1 MMLSETPRSR
11 QKYRCQI
18 EEVKVKR
25 VSIRYLVARTIV
37 GFALVVAFT
46 VLWAAV
52 ALAQGSSGDQYGAP
66 TGPSGVVGQ
75 AVGVLPE
82 TGGPLLIFAIAG
94 LALTSTG
101 LALLRRRYRGR

>member
-1 MMLSETPRSR
+1 
-11 QKYRCQI
+11 
-18 EEVKVKR
+18 VKVDK
-25 VSIRYLVARTIV
+25 VSIRFCVALTIV

-52 ALAQGSSGDQYGAP
+52 ALAEGSSGDQYGAP
-66 TGPSGVVGQ
+66 TGPSGVVGE

-82 TGGPLLIFAIAG
+82 TGGPLLIFAIVA

-101 LALLRRRYRGR
+101 LTLLRRRFRSR

>member
-1 MMLSETPRSR
+1 MD
-11 QKYRCQI
+11 K
-18 EEVKVKR
+18 
-25 VSIRYLVARTIV
+25 VSIRFLVTRTIV

-101 LALLRRRYRGR
+101 LALLRRRFRGR